1 MDKTKKIKSVKLQG
15 NFLKKFTKT
24 ITRKK
29 YKMSSLL
36 LKSLEPGLVDES
48 SFVPYDPSQE
58 PLFPPELTLSP
69 HLDQQ
74 ELVFRYYLYTLYTTV
89 LQSVDRAIVCF
100 FGGTPK
106 ASIIVPDFTISV
118 YNSLCNYLVFG
129 LLFSQSTRQIYKFVR
144 TQFMYTVTSRSHQ
157 QEYRAFCK

>member
-1 MDKTKKIKSVKLQG
+1 MKYTLKKVTSSIRLQNVFRRVSHGGSNNKQTEAEQVHKLVFEMKKNIFFCLFQRTRPIYKD
-15 NFLKKFTKT
+15 FLKKFTKT

-29 YKMSSLL
+29 YKMLSLL

-48 SFVPYDPSQE
+48 TFVPYDPSQE

-89 LQSVDRAIVCF
+89 L
-100 FGGTPK
+100 
-106 ASIIVPDFTISV
+106 
-118 YNSLCNYLVFG
+118 
-129 LLFSQSTRQIYKFVR
+129 
-144 TQFMYTVTSRSHQ
+144 
-157 QEYRAFCK
+157 